1 MSVMGT
7 LTEGVMSLMEDA
19 MKDEMLKDTMIQ
31 AFNMLYP
38 LHVCSIDCYI
48 GRVRNGTGRNQL
60 CKIVHPTSVSSR
72 NIICYTI

>member
-1 MSVMGT
+1 MGT

-19 MKDEMLKDTMIQ
+19 MKDEVLKDAMTQ

-48 GRVRNGTGRNQL
+48 GRVRYGRNQL
-60 CKIVHPTSVSSR
+60 CKIVHQTSVSSR
-72 NIICYTI
+72 NITLHNLSYTLK

>member
-7 LTEGVMSLMEDA
+7 LTGVMSLMEDA
-19 MKDEMLKDTMIQ
+19 MKDEMLKDAMIQ
-31 AFNMLYP
+31 AFNKLYP

-48 GRVRNGTGRNQL
+48 GRVRYGRNQL